1 MYVSISDGGDIES
14 CNSVSG
20 LTEAHTTLRTVFALY
35 GLEPLS
41 LPHSSRSHEYI
52 STFSHVTHKHPLMRH
67 NKLFLVTL
75 LLMLD
80 IFIFKT

>member
-20 LTEAHTTLRTVFALY
+20 LTEAHTTLSTVFVLY

-67 NKLFLVTL
+67 LFLVAL